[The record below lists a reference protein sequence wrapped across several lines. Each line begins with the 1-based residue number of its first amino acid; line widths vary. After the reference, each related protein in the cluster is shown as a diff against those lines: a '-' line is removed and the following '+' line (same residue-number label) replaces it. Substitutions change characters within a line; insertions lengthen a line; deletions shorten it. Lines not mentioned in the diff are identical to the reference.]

1 MGGVPIEGVLHGI
14 EICLGQRLQIEFVI
28 SKIVES
34 NTRLSKLRGMT
45 LVTLSNELGPGEC
58 SNIRIQD
65 C

>member
-45 LVTLSNELGPGEC
+45 LVTLSKELGPGE
-58 SNIRIQD
+58 
-65 C
+65 